1 MLRRTDGTQ
10 SHVTTYGYYYT
21 GTRPATPTRS
31 EMPLQSSLLSRLG
44 RLRGLGGILD
54 RPKGV
59 KSRVGLSRSGLPE
72 WKTIELREGVP
83 APSDQLQAEAD
94 FVGKGPQY
102 HLAVIRSEE
111 L

>member
-1 MLRRTDGTQ
+1 MY
-10 SHVTTYGYYYT
+10 SHKLSLVRLPLPL
-21 GTRPATPTRS
+21 TRGGCHAQL
-31 EMPLQSSLLSRLG
+31 EMPRQSSILSRLG

-59 KSRVGLSRSGLPE
+59 KSRLGLSRSGLPE
-72 WKTIELREGVP
+72 WKTIELREGVLGGGVL
-83 APSDQLQAEAD
+83 APSEQLRSEAD
-94 FVGKGPQY
+94 SVGIGPQC

>member
-1 MLRRTDGTQ
+1 MSR
-10 SHVTTYGYYYT
+10 
-21 GTRPATPTRS
+21 
-31 EMPLQSSLLSRLG
+31 QSSLLSCLG

-59 KSRVGLSRSGLPE
+59 KSRLGLSRSGLPE
-72 WKTIELREGVP
+72 WKAIELHEDILSRGVP

-94 FVGKGPQY
+94 SVGKEPQCQ
-102 HLAVIRSEE
+102 LAVIHSEE